1 MLVAAAA
8 LAGGCRSA
16 ASQDAGA
23 NITVSAASSLRDA
36 FSQLGAMAEGEG
48 LDVTFNFDSSSSLA
62 AQIVEGAPADVYA
75 SAAPEDMARLE
86 DAGLVRDPVAFAR
99 NVLAIVT
106 PPGNPRR
113 ITSLADLAGVGVVSL
128 CGPDVPCGRY
138 AQRALEAAG
147 VVLPESSVT
156 RGQNAAAALTAVAEG
171 DAAAGVVYATDARS
185 AGDAVATVPI
195 PGADE
200 LAATYLVAVLDGSGD
215 PARAF
220 VDLIGSERGQAVLQ
234 EHGFLRVG

>member
-1 MLVAAAA
+1 LLVAAGA
-8 LAGGCRSA
+8 LAGGCRGA

-23 NITVSAASSLRDA
+23 SVTVSAASSLRDA
-36 FSQLGAMAEGEG
+36 FSELGAVAEGEG

-62 AQIVEGAPADVYA
+62 AQIIEGAPADVYA

-86 DAGLVRDPVAFAR
+86 DAGLVRDPVPFAR

-113 ITSLADLAGVGVVSL
+113 IASLADLAGVGVVSL

-147 VVLPESSVT
+147 VALPESSVT
-156 RGQNAAAALTAVAEG
+156 RGQNAAAALTAVAAG
-171 DAAAGVVYATDARS
+171 DAAAGVVYATDARA
-185 AGDAVATVPI
+185 AGDEVVTVPI
-195 PGADE
+195 SGADE
-200 LAATYLVAVLDGSGD
+200 LAATYLVGALDGSPD
-215 PARAF
+215 AASAF
-220 VDLIGSERGQAVLQ
+220 VDLIGSEQGQEVLQ
-234 EHGFLRVG
+234 EHGFLPVV

>member
-1 MLVAAAA
+1 MLVAAAVF
-8 LAGGCRSA
+8 GGCGEA

-23 NITVSAASSLRDA
+23 RVTVSAASSLRDA
-36 FSQLGAMAEGEG
+36 FSELGAVAEGEG

-62 AQIVEGAPADVYA
+62 AQIIEGAPADVYA

-86 DAGLVRDPVAFAR
+86 DAGLVRDPVPFAR

-106 PPGNPRR
+106 APGNPRR
-113 ITSLADLAGVGVVSL
+113 IASLADLAGIGVVSL

-156 RGQNAAAALTAVAEG
+156 RGQNAAAALTAVATG
-171 DAAAGVVYATDARS
+171 DAVAGVVYATDARS
-185 AGDAVATVPI
+185 AGDEVVTVPI
-195 PGADE
+195 PAADE
-200 LAATYLVAVLDGSGD
+200 LAATYLVGVLDRTD
-215 PARAF
+215 EAANAF
-220 VDLIGSERGQAVLQ
+220 VDLVGSERGQEVLQ